1 MIMDKDFED
10 LVYETMFRA
19 LSYFWPLSEEL
30 KLAII
35 DLTIIRRFS
44 KNDVIE
50 ECGVVCRYCYFSY
63 SGYVKG
69 YKKIDDKYLVQW
81 FMGPGKILLRPESF
95 HEQKLSNGWIKA
107 LEDMIVVELSYDNY
121 AWLVENFPD
130 FGEIDKKAVLYYY
143 KLSEERE
150 EMKGKTP
157 EANLEKLMKDNPGI
171 LEIAREEDIASYLGI
186 DRKTLFR
193 IRQKF

>member
-1 MIMDKDFED
+1 MDKD
-10 LVYETMFRA
+10 LVYDTMFKA
-19 LSYFWPLSEEL
+19 LSYFGQLSEEL

-35 DLTIIRRFS
+35 AVTSIRRFW

-50 ECGVVCRYCYFSY
+50 ESGVVCRYCYFSY

-81 FMGPGKILLRPESF
+81 FMGPGKIIIRPESF

-107 LEDMIVVELSYDNY
+107 LEDMITVELSYDNY

-130 FGEIDKKAVLYYY
+130 FREIDSKAVLHYY
-143 KLSEERE
+143 KLAEERE

-157 EANLEKLMKDNPGI
+157 EVNLDKLMKDNPGI
-171 LEIAREEDIASYLGI
+171 LDIAREEDIASYLGI

-193 IRQKF
+193 IRQKL